1 MKNNIKMLAIDLDG
15 TLLSTAESA
24 LSQRNLRAIRA
35 CIDKGILVAVAT
47 GRMRHR
53 LPEAFLSIEGVRY
66 LITSNGAAVVDLEE
80 DEILFNDPLP
90 METVK
95 EVVALLEEHQLY
107 YELYH
112 QGYAYMNQK
121 VMDRYDGA
129 LFYPE
134 QGLRRTMERS
144 RKVLESLAVFF
155 SDRPWSV
162 NKVNIPY
169 LPPELQSVL
178 HEALNRL
185 EGVTVTVSL
194 TNNAEVNKQ
203 GTTKAK
209 GIAFLCRHLGLTP
222 EEVMAFGDA
231 DNDLAM
237 LEAVGYPV
245 AMGNA
250 LDSLKEIAWHVTAS
264 NDEDGVA
271 QAIERFLLM
280 EA

>member
-1 MKNNIKMLAIDLDG
+1 MINKIKMLAIDLDG
-15 TLLSTAESA
+15 TLLSTADSA
-24 LSQRNLRAIRA
+24 LSQRNRQAILA

-80 DEILFNDPLP
+80 DKILFNDPLP
-90 METVK
+90 AETVR
-95 EVVALLEEHQLY
+95 EVVALLEDHRLY

-112 QGYAYMNQK
+112 QGYAYMDQK

-134 QGLRRTMERS
+134 LGLRRTMERS
-144 RKVLESLAVFF
+144 RKVLGSLAVFF
-155 SDRPWSV
+155 SEEPWSV
-162 NKVNIPY
+162 DKVNIPY
-169 LPPELQSVL
+169 LPPEVQSL
-178 HEALNRL
+178 IHESLGKL

-194 TNNAEVNKQ
+194 TNNAEVNKR

-209 GIAFLCRHLGLTP
+209 GIAYLCSHLGLTP

-237 LEAVGYPV
+237 LETVGFPV

-250 LDSLKEIAWHVTAS
+250 LESLKEIAWHVTAS

-271 QAIERFLLM
+271 LAIERFLL
-280 EA
+280 EGA